1 MVKKAKNK
9 CLVCNKRC
17 NVAVQLVGMCRFCN
31 KQFCM
36 DHRAAFAAADK
47 NRGHTCTAICEKDAL
62 YMSRL
67 EKENPGSGTPHK
79 VETI

>member
-1 MVKKAKNK
+1 MAKRQ
-9 CLVCNKRC
+9 CSVCKKRC
-17 NVAVQLVGMCRFCN
+17 NIVVQLTGVCRFCG

-47 NRGHTCTAICEKDAL
+47 SRGHTCTAICEKEAL
-62 YMSRL
+62 YTSRL
-67 EKENPGSGTPHK
+67 EKENPGGGTPQK